1 MVRATQ
7 PYRPQFDQQ
16 TGAASDG
23 LRAGEDVIG
32 VVDIG
37 TSKVVCLICAVA
49 RYAGEDQR
57 PPRILGLGHRQSSGM
72 KASVVTDMDAAEDA
86 VRSAIQQAEAMAG
99 VALERIFLPVAC
111 GRLKSNNMKAS
122 TEVEGR
128 VVTAQDLDKLAAS
141 GRRYVER
148 DGRVLLHLNTIGYRL
163 DGVGG
168 ITDPNDLEGRALSCD
183 LHAASADHAPL
194 RNLMQVVERCNLDI
208 TGLTPTPYA
217 SALAATTP
225 AERRDGVVLVD
236 IGAGSTT
243 MAFFVEGHLVSVHA
257 APIGGNHLTFDIA
270 RALTTPVVEAER
282 IKTLYGTM
290 QAAHSDEHDLVPYKI
305 TGDQDSPFLHATKA
319 ELRAIIAPRVD
330 ALIGMISER
339 IETSSIAPGRFA
351 RVVLTGGGSQLVGLA
366 DMAADLLDRPLRI
379 GRVDARVGWGRQVG
393 QPIFSTAC
401 GAALIASDVRLQSL
415 GLPPST
421 GAEAGYFGQVGRWF
435 KESF

>member
-1 MVRATQ
+1 MA
-7 PYRPQFDQQ
+7 RP
-16 TGAASDG
+16 THTPMPGSGAAAYG
-23 LRAGEDVIG
+23 PRVGEDVIG

-37 TSKVVCLICAVA
+37 TSKVVCLICAVSGA
-49 RYAGEDQR
+49 PDVDAT
-57 PPRILGLGHRQSSGM
+57 PPRLLGLGHQRSSGL

-86 VRSAIQQAEAMAG
+86 VRAAIQQAEAMAG
-99 VALERIFLPVAC
+99 LGLEHVFLPVAC

-122 TEVEGR
+122 TDTVGG
-128 VVTAQDLDKLAAS
+128 VVTAHDLDKLIAS

-148 DGRVLLHLNTIGYRL
+148 DGRVMLHLNAIGFRL

-168 ITDPNDLEGRALSCD
+168 ITDPLALAGQALSGD
-183 LHAASADHAPL
+183 LHAASADYSPL
-194 RNLMQVVERCNLDI
+194 RNLMQVVERCNLGI

-217 SALAATTP
+217 SAMATTSD

-243 MAFFVEGHLVSVHA
+243 MAFFVEGHLVSVQA

-270 RALTTPVVEAER
+270 RALSTSVVEAER
-282 IKTLYGTM
+282 IKTLYGSM
-290 QAAHSDEHDLVPYKI
+290 QVAHSDEHDLVPYKI
-305 TGDQDSPFLHATKA
+305 TGDQDSPLQHATKA

-366 DMAADLLDRPLRI
+366 DFASDLLDRPLRV
-379 GRVDARVGWGRQVG
+379 GRPIARNGWVNQVE
-393 QPIFSTAC
+393 QPIFATAC
-401 GAALIASDVRLQSL
+401 GAVMIARDVRLQSL
-415 GLPPST
+415 GLTPST
-421 GAEAGYFGQVGRWF
+421 GTQTGYFGQVGRWF